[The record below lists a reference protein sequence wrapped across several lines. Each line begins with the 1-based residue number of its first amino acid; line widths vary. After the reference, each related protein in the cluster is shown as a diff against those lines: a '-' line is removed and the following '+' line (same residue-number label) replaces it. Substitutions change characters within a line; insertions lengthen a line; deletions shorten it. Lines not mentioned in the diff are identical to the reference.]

1 MKSIFL
7 TIIFLMFLGCASQ
20 DASAIELDF
29 KSGTDSID
37 TSVPLGD
44 NGKCVDELAEYD
56 RLLGITSASD
66 EDKASALAKRD
77 AAISKRLTGRL
88 EDCETLMQE
97 ALDLIPE

>member
-1 MKSIFL
+1 
-7 TIIFLMFLGCASQ
+7 MFATFSVN
-20 DASAIELDF
+20 AVEVDF
-29 KSGTDSID
+29 TKGSDEQSK
-37 TSVPLGD
+37 VALGD

-97 ALDLIPE
+97 ALVLIPE